1 MIMNSK
7 GKLFGKI
14 SIVDILVVAVIVIV
28 AAGIAFRFS
37 GNKGKAVVTGNT
49 FTYTVEVNNVRQATY
64 DAVEKSVGGHFFSCE
79 KTGDDMGVLE
89 SFDAE
94 PGTLMVEKADGTA
107 VLAEVPGNY
116 NLKLHFKIDGKINDN
131 GYYTSLMRG
140 VNVGAGYTIKS
151 KYSTV
156 FGTVIQLSE

>member
-1 MIMNSK
+1 MIMDSK

-14 SIVDILVVAVIVIV
+14 SIVDILVVLVIVVVICGV
-28 AAGIAFRFS
+28 CFRFS
-37 GNKGKAVVTGNT
+37 GNRGKAVVSSNS
-49 FTYTVEVNNVRQATY
+49 FTYTLEVNNVRQATC

-79 KTGDDMGVLE
+79 KTGDDMGVLT

-94 PGTLMVEKADGTA
+94 PGTLMVEKADGTS
-107 VLAEVPGNY
+107 VMAEVPGNY

-140 VNVGAGYTIKS
+140 VNVGSGYTIKS

-156 FGTVIQLSE
+156 FGNITELSE